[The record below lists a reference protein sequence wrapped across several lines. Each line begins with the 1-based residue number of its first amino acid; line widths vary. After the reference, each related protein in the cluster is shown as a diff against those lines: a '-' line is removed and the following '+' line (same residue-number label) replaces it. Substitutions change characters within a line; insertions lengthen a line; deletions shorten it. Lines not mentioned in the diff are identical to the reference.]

1 MTGIAEDHIDRMIA
15 AWRAGD
21 ADADVS
27 DLAVAGRLLRCS
39 ALLQQRIEQ
48 ALRPLDLSFGDFDV
62 INTVRREGG
71 REGLHPKTLTTQA
84 LITTGAMTTRLNRL
98 ERNGLIVRVPDPDD
112 GRAVLVR
119 LTRLGRSRARKALAA
134 VLEADREFL
143 APLSDE
149 HREHVAA
156 ALRLLLLAH
165 DPA

>member
-1 MTGIAEDHIDRMIA
+1 MTGIDEDHIDRMIT
-15 AWRAGD
+15 AWRASAPGT
-21 ADADVS
+21 DVS

-62 INTVRREGG
+62 INTLRREGG
-71 REGLHPKTLTTQA
+71 RDGLHPKALTTQA

-98 ERNGLIVRVPDPDD
+98 ERNGLIVRVPDPHD

-119 LTRLGRSRARKALAA
+119 LTRLGRSRARKALTA
-134 VLEADREFL
+134 VLQADRDFL
-143 APLSDE
+143 APLPE
-149 HREHVAA
+149 HDREKVAT
-156 ALRLLLLAH
+156 ALRLLLLTH

>member
-1 MTGIAEDHIDRMIA
+1 MNGIGEDHVDRMLA
-15 AWRAGD
+15 AWRETEPEAE
-21 ADADVS
+21 VS
-27 DLAVAGRLLRCS
+27 ALAVAGRLLRCS

-71 REGLHPKTLTTQA
+71 RDGLHPKTLTAQA

-134 VLEADREFL
+134 VLEADRDFL
-143 APLSDE
+143 APLAE
-149 HREHVAA
+149 RHREEVAA

>member
-1 MTGIAEDHIDRMIA
+1 MTGIADDHIDRMIA
-15 AWRAGD
+15 AWRETAPD
-21 ADADVS
+21 TEVS

-39 ALLQQRIEQ
+39 SLLQQRIEQ

-71 REGLHPKTLTTQA
+71 RRGLHPTTLTAQA

-98 ERNGLIVRVPDPDD
+98 ERNGLITRSPDPED

-119 LTRLGRSRARKALAA
+119 LTRLGRSRAEKALAA
-134 VLEADREFL
+134 VLAVDRDFL
-143 APLSDE
+143 APLAE
-149 HREHVAA
+149 HHREEVAA
-156 ALRLLLLAH
+156 ALRLLLLTH